1 MPDLLPINATPQE
14 RALSLAVDRLPD
26 APIKTL
32 WSPQTCPEAQLPW
45 LAWALS
51 VDEWDAAWP
60 VETKRQIIAA
70 SIDQHRKKGTVGAL
84 RRALQRLGYE
94 VEIDERTGTAYTFRL
109 RVRVSEGESAGGSV
123 AEDALNRAVSIAL
136 RQKNARSALIDT
148 AYLAAPDPAGLF
160 AGGVTL
166 CGLHYE
172 AKQMDDY
179 VPQPSGLAV
188 EQTGVSLLG
197 ASWSGSA
204 DYYRFE
210 IRLQSDG
217 SLVGGGVSYLTSVA
231 HVSIL
236 AGQFIF
242 YVCSADLSAW
252 ISQAIEIVVV
262 PPSDIAVDTSTPGTI
277 NATWTNLEYAAE
289 VQICAAGNGWASTPT
304 GAGLSWGVSSGII
317 VGLSPG
323 FYDLRVRAQGTAYPG
338 TTAFSTWTEYLNIE
352 VT

>member
-14 RALSLAVDRLPD
+14 RALSLATDRLPGV
-26 APIKTL
+26 PIKTL
-32 WSPQTCPEAQLPW
+32 WSPQTCPAAQLPW

-51 VDEWDAAWP
+51 VDEWNSAWP
-60 VETKRQIIAA
+60 EETKRQVIAA
-70 SIDQHRKKGTVGAL
+70 SIEQHRKKGTVGAL

-109 RVRVSEGESAGGSV
+109 RVRVRDGESAGGSV
-123 AEDALNRAVSIAL
+123 AEDALNRAVAIAL

-172 AKQMDDY
+172 AKQVEDY
-179 VPQPSGLAV
+179 VPPPSGLAV

-217 SLVGGGVSYLTSVA
+217 SLVGGGFSYLTSVA
-231 HVSIL
+231 DVSLL

-242 YVCSADLSAW
+242 YVRSADLSSW
-252 ISQAIEIVVV
+252 IFQAFEIIVI
-262 PPSDIAVDTSTPGTI
+262 PPSGIAVDTSTSGAI
-277 NATWTNLEYAAE
+277 SATWTNEEYAAE
-289 VQICAAGNGWASTPT
+289 VQLCVAGNGWASIPYSPSSSGAT
-304 GAGLSWGVSSGII
+304 GANYTGLPPGV
-317 VGLSPG
+317 
-323 FYDLRVRAQGTAYPG
+323 YDLRVRAQGTAYPG
-338 TTAFSTWTEYLNIE
+338 TTAYSTWTEYLNIE